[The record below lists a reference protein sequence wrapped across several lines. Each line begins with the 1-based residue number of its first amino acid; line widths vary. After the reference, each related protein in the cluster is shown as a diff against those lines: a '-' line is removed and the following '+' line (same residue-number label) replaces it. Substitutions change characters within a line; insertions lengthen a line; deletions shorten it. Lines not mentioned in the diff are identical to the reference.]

1 MPLDPTLFAGYI
13 VAAALIVVSPGPD
26 TMLILR
32 YTLAGGRRVGFAT
45 VSGVQLGIL
54 GHITAA
60 VLGLSVL
67 IISVPLAFKIVAIAG
82 AAYLAFIGV
91 QAIRAGTLRIDE
103 KASADMLSVGHGR
116 AIRDAIITNL
126 LNPKVIML
134 FVALMPNFVAP
145 TRASVPLQLALL
157 GITLLII
164 NIAWQTGL
172 VLAAD
177 RLRVWL
183 WRVSVQRV
191 IALITGVV
199 FIGFAALLLVEH
211 VVADGRWSTATP

>member
-1 MPLDPTLFAGYI
+1 MPLDPTLFVGYLV
-13 VAAALIVVSPGPD
+13 VAAIIVVSPGPD

-45 VSGVQLGIL
+45 LSGVQLGIL

-67 IISVPLAFKIVAIAG
+67 ILSVPIAFKAVAIAG

-91 QAIRAGTLRIDE
+91 QALRAGTLRISPE
-103 KASADMLSVGHGR
+103 AQAKALDVGQGR
-116 AIRDAIITNL
+116 AVRDAIITNL

-145 TRASVPLQLALL
+145 QRASVPLQLALL
-157 GITLLII
+157 GVTLIVI
-164 NIAWQTGL
+164 NVAWQTGL
-172 VLAAD
+172 VLAAA
-177 RLRVWL
+177 RLRQWL
-183 WRVSVQRV
+183 TRLSVQRA
-191 IALITGVV
+191 IAIISGIV
-199 FIGFAALLLVEH
+199 FIGFAVMLLVEH
-211 VVADGRWSTATP
+211 VVQTHHADVVPP

>member
-1 MPLDPTLFAGYI
+1 MPLDPTLFVGYL
-13 VAAALIVVSPGPD
+13 VVAALIVVSPGPD

-32 YTLAGGRRVGFAT
+32 YTLAGGRRIGFAT
-45 VSGVQLGIL
+45 LSGVQLGIL

-67 IISVPLAFKIVAIAG
+67 ILSVPIAFKAVAIAG

-91 QAIRAGTLRIDE
+91 QALRAGTLRISPE
-103 KASADMLSVGHGR
+103 AQAKALDVGHGR

-145 TRASVPLQLALL
+145 ARASVPLQLALL
-157 GITLLII
+157 GVTLIVI
-164 NIAWQTGL
+164 NVAWQTGL
-172 VLAAD
+172 VLAAAKLRQWLT
-177 RLRVWL
+177 RL
-183 WRVSVQRV
+183 SVQRA
-191 IALITGVV
+191 IALISGVV
-199 FIGFAALLLVEH
+199 FIGFAAMLLIEH
-211 VVADGRWSTATP
+211 VIADHPTGTTP

>member
-1 MPLDPTLFAGYI
+1 MPLDLTLYI
-13 VAAALIVVSPGPD
+13 GFLVAAALIVVFPGPD

-32 YTLAGGRRVGFAT
+32 YTMSGGRRVGFT
-45 VSGVQLGIL
+45 TLGGVQLGIL

-67 IISVPLAFKIVAIAG
+67 IVSVPIAFKAVAIAG
-82 AAYLAFIGV
+82 AAYLAFLGV
-91 QAIRAGTLRIDE
+91 QSIRAGSLRLPAEAQTGALAITYR
-103 KASADMLSVGHGR
+103 R

-157 GITLLII
+157 GITLIVI
-164 NIAWQTGL
+164 NVAWQTGL

-177 RLRVWL
+177 RLRRWL
-183 WRVSVQRV
+183 ARLSVQRAMAMV
-191 IALITGVV
+191 TGIV
-199 FIGFAALLLVEH
+199 FIAFAALLLVDH
-211 VVADGRWSTATP
+211 VLTDGQWHAGTP

>member
-1 MPLDPTLFAGYI
+1 MPLDPTLFVGYLV
-13 VAAALIVVSPGPD
+13 VAAIIVVSPGPD

-45 VSGVQLGIL
+45 LSGVQLGIL

-67 IISVPLAFKIVAIAG
+67 ILSVPIAFKAVAIAG

-91 QAIRAGTLRIDE
+91 QALRAGTLRISPE
-103 KASADMLSVGHGR
+103 AQAQALEVGHGR

-145 TRASVPLQLALL
+145 QRASVPLQLALL
-157 GITLLII
+157 GATLIVI
-164 NIAWQTGL
+164 NVAWQTGL
-172 VLAAD
+172 VLAAA
-177 RLRVWL
+177 RLRQWL
-183 WRVSVQRV
+183 TRLSVQRV
-191 IALITGVV
+191 IAIISGIV
-199 FIGFAALLLVEH
+199 FIGFAVMLLVEH
-211 VVADGRWSTATP
+211 VVQTHHADVAPP

>member
-1 MPLDPTLFAGYI
+1 MPLDPTLFVGYL
-13 VAAALIVVSPGPD
+13 VAATLIVVSPGPD

-32 YTLAGGRRVGFAT
+32 YTLAGGRRIGFAT
-45 VSGVQLGIL
+45 LSGVQLGIL

-67 IISVPLAFKIVAIAG
+67 IVSVPIAFKAVAIAG
-82 AAYLAFIGV
+82 AAYLAYIGV
-91 QAIRAGTLRIDE
+91 QSLRAGTLRLAPE
-103 KASADMLSVGHGR
+103 AQSKALDVGRTR

-145 TRASVPLQLALL
+145 ARSSVPLQLGLL
-157 GITLLII
+157 GVTLIVI
-164 NIAWQTGL
+164 NVAWQTGL
-172 VLAAD
+172 VLAAS
-177 RLRVWL
+177 RLRQWL
-183 WRVSVQRV
+183 TRLTVQRV
-191 IALITGVV
+191 IAIITGVV

-211 VVADGRWSTATP
+211 VFSTGRWHGASP

>member
-1 MPLDPTLFAGYI
+1 MPLDPTLFVGYLV
-13 VAAALIVVSPGPD
+13 VAAIIVVSPGPD

-45 VSGVQLGIL
+45 LSGVQLGIL

-67 IISVPLAFKIVAIAG
+67 ILSVPIAFKAVAIAG

-91 QAIRAGTLRIDE
+91 QALRAGTLRISPE
-103 KASADMLSVGHGR
+103 AQAQALEVGR
-116 AIRDAIITNL
+116 ARAVRDAIITNL

-145 TRASVPLQLALL
+145 QRASVPLQLVLL
-157 GITLLII
+157 GVTLIVI
-164 NIAWQTGL
+164 NVAWQTGL
-172 VLAAD
+172 VLAAA
-177 RLRVWL
+177 RLRQWL
-183 WRVSVQRV
+183 TRLSVQRV
-191 IALITGVV
+191 IAIISGIV
-199 FIGFAALLLVEH
+199 FIGFAVMLLIEH
-211 VVADGRWSTATP
+211 VVQSHHTVVVSP

>member
-103 KASADMLSVGHGR
+103 KASAEALGVGHVR

-211 VVADGRWSTATP
+211 VVADGRWSSASP

>member
-45 VSGVQLGIL
+45 LSGVQMGIV

-103 KASADMLSVGHGR
+103 KSSVEALGVGHGR

-145 TRASVPLQLALL
+145 ARASVPLQLALL

-164 NIAWQTGL
+164 NIVWQTGL

-191 IALITGVV
+191 IAFITGVV

-211 VVADGRWSTATP
+211 VVADSRWSATP